1 MTKTK
6 KRSRNRAK
14 AYYKRVDKRGTIYV
28 WGMNYPTKI
37 TKESIEEAYRD
48 CGTEKYNKAYYAN
61 KLNEGKGKPGSDC
74 SGMHYAISGTDTTA
88 NGYYHN
94 HCTETGKMDT
104 LPINDIVV
112 LFRGYYETKTEK
124 KPDGTIEKTEVFVAN
139 HTGTYYG
146 NGLCIHMKSS
156 KDNCV
161 TESVDNHNWTEWGRP
176 DFIDYSTSFKKSKP
190 VFTRTMKKGDKGV
203 DVKFLQLLL
212 ADKGY
217 SCGQIDGIFGDMT
230 REAVLKFQKSKNIT
244 ADGVVFEVTAKKL
257 GFNCTWY
264 KKG

>member
-1 MTKTK
+1 MK

-14 AYYKRVDKRGTIYV
+14 KYYKRVKKRNTVYV
-28 WGMNYPTKI
+28 WGMNYPI
-37 TKESIEEAYRD
+37 IISKESVEEAYRD

-61 KLNEGKGKPGSDC
+61 KLIEGKGKPGSDC
-74 SGMHYAISGTDTTA
+74 SGMDAAISGTDTTA

-94 HCTETGKMDT
+94 HCLEKGKFNT
-104 LPINDIVV
+104 LPIDDIVKV
-112 LFRGYYETKTEK
+112 FKGHYEEK
-124 KPDGTIEKTEVFVAN
+124 EEKQPDGTKKKIIVFVAT
-139 HTGTYYG
+139 HIGTYYG

-161 TESVDNHNWTEWGRP
+161 EESVDNHGWMEWGRP
-176 DFIDYSTSFKKSKP
+176 DFIDYTTSFKKVKP

-203 DVKFLQLLL
+203 DIKFLQVLL
-212 ADKGY
+212 AEKGY
-217 SCGQIDGIFGDMT
+217 SCGSVDGIFGDMT